1 MAKLTDE
8 RKGELTDA
16 AKRARRT
23 VLRALHQAGS
33 GHPGG
38 SFSQMEFMLVLYL
51 EKLNHKPNEPEW
63 EERDMVFLSKGHAA
77 PGWYAVMA
85 EAGYFPAEEIV
96 ATLRKPES
104 RFQGHPGSEHTP
116 GVDISSGSLGQGLS
130 VANGVALAARLD
142 GKNRRAYCVIGDGE
156 LQEGQ
161 VWEAAMSAAHFKLDN
176 VCAIVDWNKIQL
188 DTWTDQVKTLGDLKG
203 KWATFGWHVIEIDG
217 HDFQQ
222 IDDAFDEAA
231 AVKGKPSVIIAHTI
245 KGKGVTFMENDAKW
259 HGLAPN
265 EQELEL
271 ALKEL
276 V

>member
-1 MAKLTDE
+1 MTGLSAA
-8 RKGELTDA
+8 RVVELEEVC
-16 AKRARRT
+16 RRVRRT
-23 VLRALHQAGS
+23 VVRALHQAGS

-38 SFSQMEFMLVLYL
+38 SFSQAEFLTVLYL
-51 EKLNHKPNEPEW
+51 EKLRHQPSHPDW
-63 EERDMVFLSKGHAA
+63 SGRDMVFLSKGHAA

-85 EAGYFPAEEIV
+85 EAGYFEPEEIV
-96 ATLRKPES
+96 RTLRHPDS
-104 RFQGHPGSEHTP
+104 VFQGHPSNEHTP

-142 GKNRRAYCVIGDGE
+142 GLDRRSYCIIGDGE

-161 VWEAAMSAAHFKLDN
+161 VWEAAMTAAHFHLDN

-188 DTWTDQVKTLGDLKG
+188 DARTEDIKTLGGLAA
-203 KWATFGWHVIEIDG
+203 KWDSFGWHVIEIDG
-217 HDFQQ
+217 HDFRQAS
-222 IDDAFDEAA
+222 DAFDEAA
-231 AVKGKPSVIIAHTI
+231 ATKGKPTVILAHTV
-245 KGKGVTFMENDAKW
+245 KGKGVSYMENDAKW

-265 EQELEL
+265 QEELET